1 MKHVDNQ
8 KLRGTRLTACRSGTL
23 LSRSH
28 LDVDCSADGGT
39 QVEEQEALLPQP
51 QHRARLP
58 GIGITAGGPV
68 LV

>member
-8 KLRGTRLTACRSGTL
+8 KLRGTN

-58 GIGITAGGPV
+58 GTRTGITAGGPV